1 MSKKPIPTALST
13 HDRARLRKGA
23 PTDGAALRRIWDN
36 AYDAA
41 KAERVATQPVPW
53 RVEAARWLRRKAEQS
68 TPDAGKTGWA
78 NPDYWRPQMLI
89 RAAEELEA
97 EQATAPYGE
106 EPSDGHEAPI
116 APEMALAELVDKI
129 APGLDSGDLLDDA
142 REASRRLEAQNAQ
155 RMSAICAAAS
165 SEDFAFDAVCKSVDE
180 AMRASQLV
188 RRLMDLAD
196 DFAEQAQNDGRQYCL
211 TGDENWSE
219 ATWDRRAAL
228 QSSLRG
234 AIHDG
239 ALLIVA
245 HPEMMEAMNRFFGLV
260 ASNKDT
266 GEQA

>member
-1 MSKKPIPTALST
+1 MSKRPIPTALST

-23 PTDGAALRRIWDN
+23 PTDGAALRRIWDDAYD

-41 KAERVATQPVPW
+41 QRAEVPLAT
-53 RVEAARWLRRKAEQS
+53 EK
-68 TPDAGKTGWA
+68 
-78 NPDYWRPQMLI
+78 
-89 RAAEELEA
+89 
-97 EQATAPYGE
+97 
-106 EPSDGHEAPI
+106 
-116 APEMALAELVDKI
+116 ALAELVDKI
-129 APGLDSGDLLDDA
+129 APGLDSGDLLADA
-142 REASRRLEAQNAQ
+142 REASKRLDTQNAQ

-180 AMRASQLV
+180 AMRARADIDELV
-188 RRLMDLAD
+188 SRLMELAD

-228 QSSLRG
+228 QSSLSG
-234 AIHDG
+234 AINDG

-245 HPEMMEAMNRFFGLV
+245 HPEMMEALNRLFGLGS
-260 ASNKDT
+260 SNKAT